1 MLLCLCLFPARPV
14 KFGVE
19 GVEILFIEPIGQQP
33 QVLAEAL
40 VVHHLALTQEAD
52 RVLHVIVVRQ
62 TQDVVIR
69 RARLLLCKGFVCTT
83 YFLGEI
89 RSLMRFFGTYRMFFR
104 SVKKLSYFV
113 FRDNM
118 LSSIKNSNRY

>member
-1 MLLCLCLFPARPV
+1 MGQPLTFIFVFRKLMDFFVTVPLSFSARPV

-69 RARLLLCKGFVCTT
+69 RARLLL
-83 YFLGEI
+83 
-89 RSLMRFFGTYRMFFR
+89 
-104 SVKKLSYFV
+104 
-113 FRDNM
+113 
-118 LSSIKNSNRY
+118 